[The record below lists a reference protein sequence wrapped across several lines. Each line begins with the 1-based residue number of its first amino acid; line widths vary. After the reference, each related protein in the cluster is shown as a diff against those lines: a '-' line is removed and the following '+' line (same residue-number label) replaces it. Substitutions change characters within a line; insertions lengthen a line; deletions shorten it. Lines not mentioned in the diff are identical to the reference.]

1 MKKILS
7 ILMFIC
13 AFSFVMPNEVKAQV
27 YTYKTTAYAY
37 QQTNSYGNWG
47 QWSEWMDSDMTMVIN
62 FNTDVVTIY
71 SPTTQRYKITKHIE
85 NYTDSSGGKN
95 VKFAA
100 IDEEGLTCNV
110 RLRIET
116 NGNSQIYITWSN
128 LNIVYNVRRTN

>member
-7 ILMFIC
+7 VLMLVFAMSI
-13 AFSFVMPNEVKAQV
+13 VLPNEAKAQV
-27 YTYKTTAYAY
+27 YTYRTTEYAY
-37 QQTNSYGNWG
+37 QKTNSYGNWG
-47 QWSEWMDSDMTMVIN
+47 EWSTWMDSSLLMVIN
-62 FNTDVVTIY
+62 YNTDQITIY
-71 SPTTQRYKITKHIE
+71 SSSTQRYKITE
-85 NYTDSSGGKN
+85 YLDTYTDTSGGKN

-100 IDEEGLTCNV
+100 IDEEGLKCNV